1 MKEVKNKII
10 KELKKQEFPDLQ
22 FLFSKEVL
30 GVTLEVLKELLD
42 EEKILFKKL
51 LKTKKENITFDIF
64 DDEDLLDYFWSLLN
78 HYQNVNNNDVIRDI
92 IDTFRPELQDF

>member
-30 GVTLEVLKELLD
+30 EVTLEVLKELLD

-51 LKTKKENITFDIF
+51 LKTKKENITFDVF
-64 DDEDLLDYFWSLLN
+64 DDEDVLDYFWSLLN
-78 HYQNVNNNDVIRDI
+78 HYQNVNNTDVMRDI

>member
-30 GVTLEVLKELLD
+30 EVTLEVLKELLD

-64 DDEDLLDYFWSLLN
+64 DDEDVLDYFWSLLN
-78 HYQNVNNNDVIRDI
+78 HYQNVNNTDVMRDI